1 VVGGEVWLRM
11 WGGKGEG
18 KGFLRVWGVYKGLER
33 GRCILVR
40 VMLSFE

>member
-1 VVGGEVWLRM
+1 MVVGGVWLRM
-11 WGGKGEG
+11 WGGKG